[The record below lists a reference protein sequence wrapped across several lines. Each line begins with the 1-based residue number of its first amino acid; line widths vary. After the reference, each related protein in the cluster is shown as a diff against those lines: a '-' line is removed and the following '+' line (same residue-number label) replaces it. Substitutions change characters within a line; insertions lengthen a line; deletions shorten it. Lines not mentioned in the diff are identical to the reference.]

1 MTSISSV
8 HEEKCTRCGSRL
20 ITPEWD
26 ERVNA
31 REVQYLWRCGIV
43 TTSLSHW
50 SLLMKSEPRLL
61 KSPNH
66 SLQVCSSNEDLR
78 FSWAGS
84 WRIALPRRRIISG
97 SSFSTRPAYCRQ
109 PYFRASGGGDDL
121 QFLSSGYWWN
131 ASRRPSKLC
140 GYRQHA
146 LNHRSFLEG
155 VSSPKP
161 QQNA

>member
-1 MTSISSV
+1 MKICDFLGRAAGASPFLVVASLAVPVSALAQPIAGNPTS
-8 HEEKCTRCGSRL
+8 
-20 ITPEWD
+20 
-26 ERVNA
+26 A
-31 REVQYLWRCGIV
+31 
-43 TTSLSHW
+43 
-50 SLLMKSEPRLL
+50 
-61 KSPNH
+61 
-66 SLQVCSSNEDLR
+66 
-78 FSWAGS
+78 
-84 WRIALPRRRIISG
+84 
-97 SSFSTRPAYCRQ
+97 
-109 PYFRASGGGDDL
+109 GGDDHL